1 MKNLYLNVL
10 SIQKTKSNEKDI
22 EKWISIPENI
32 ESLLSK
38 NGIVLEQLSFDNNE
52 SVISVV
58 EKTRKNRKWVEF
70 YFSTELFA
78 DGKQEDLLI
87 DLTGM
92 FDSCAAITTIKDW
105 DLYLKNCETL
115 CLFKDGEVFY
125 SIKHASSE
133 KSFKWPRYIVS
144 AFEDWINLNVN
155 DDDL

>member
-1 MKNLYLNVL
+1 MKHLYLNVL

-58 EKTRKNRKWVEF
+58 EKTRKNRKWVEL

-87 DLTGM
+87 DLTGI
-92 FDSCAAITTIKDW
+92 FDSCAAITTIKEW
-105 DLYLKNCETL
+105 DVYLKRCETL
-115 CLFKDGEVFY
+115 CLFENGEVFY
-125 SIKHASSE
+125 SIKHTSYE

-144 AFEDWINLNVN
+144 AFEDWINLSMNEAA
-155 DDDL
+155 

>member
-1 MKNLYLNVL
+1 MKHLYLNVL

-38 NGIVLEQLSFDNNE
+38 NGIVLEQISFDNNE

-87 DLTGM
+87 DLTGI
-92 FDSCAAITTIKDW
+92 FDSCATITTIKEW
-105 DLYLKNCETL
+105 DVYLKSCETL
-115 CLFKDGEVFY
+115 CLFENGDVFY
-125 SIKHASSE
+125 SIKHTSSE
-133 KSFKWPRYIVS
+133 KIFKWPRYIVS
-144 AFEDWINLNVN
+144 AFEDWINLSMNEAA
-155 DDDL
+155 

>member
-1 MKNLYLNVL
+1 MKHLYLNVL

-87 DLTGM
+87 DLTGI
-92 FDSCAAITTIKDW
+92 FDSCATITTIKEW
-105 DLYLKNCETL
+105 DVCLKSCETL
-115 CLFKDGEVFY
+115 CLFENGDVFY
-125 SIKHASSE
+125 SIKHTSS
-133 KSFKWPRYIVS
+133 KKIFKWPRYIVS
-144 AFEDWINLNVN
+144 AFEDWINLS
-155 DDDL
+155 

>member
-10 SIQKTKSNEKDI
+10 SIQKTKNNEKDI

-38 NGIVLEQLSFDNNE
+38 NGIVLEQLSFDNSE

-58 EKTRKNRKWVEF
+58 EKTRKKRKWVEF
-70 YFSTELFA
+70 YFSTELFT
-78 DGKQEDLLI
+78 DGKQEGFLI
-87 DLTGM
+87 DLTEM
-92 FDSCAAITTIKDW
+92 FESCAAITTIKEW
-105 DLYLKNCETL
+105 DAYLKNCETL

-125 SIKHASSE
+125 SIKHTSSE

-144 AFEDWINLNVN
+144 AFEDWINLSMNEAA
-155 DDDL
+155 